1 MEKKEL
7 NSNEYNTKNNNKK
20 NNEIEEIKFEI
31 LPPEIYTELDPD
43 ITFKIIVIGNSG
55 VGKSCLS
62 LNGTTGKFIEEHQA
76 TIGFDF
82 FSFVTKI
89 DKKII
94 RLQIWDTC
102 GQEGYKSL
110 VQNFYRGS
118 VLAIIVYAIN
128 DMKSFQSIE
137 DWVKQLKIYSS
148 PDIKIFLIGNKCDLE
163 KERVVSI
170 EMGKKFQ
177 TDFEFELFME
187 TSAKSGFNSKNLFI
201 EAFKLLY
208 LNYKKMNC
216 NICNNNQSRKVSL
229 IGKELMKK
237 ESKKGCCN

>member
-1 MEKKEL
+1 MEIKEL

-20 NNEIEEIKFEI
+20 NNEIEEIKCEI

>member
-1 MEKKEL
+1 MEIKEL

-118 VLAIIVYAIN
+118 VLAIIFYAIN

>member
-1 MEKKEL
+1 MEIKEL

>member
-1 MEKKEL
+1 
-7 NSNEYNTKNNNKK
+7 
-20 NNEIEEIKFEI
+20 
-31 LPPEIYTELDPD
+31 
-43 ITFKIIVIGNSG
+43 
-55 VGKSCLS
+55 
-62 LNGTTGKFIEEHQA
+62 
-76 TIGFDF
+76 
-82 FSFVTKI
+82 
-89 DKKII
+89 
-94 RLQIWDTC
+94 
-102 GQEGYKSL
+102 
-110 VQNFYRGS
+110 
-118 VLAIIVYAIN
+118 
-128 DMKSFQSIE
+128 MKSFQSIE